1 MHHRSASVIGIVV
14 IVIMGFIGA
23 AQLAPNAFLIIAMA
37 GIVIFEFQK
46 HLDDG
51 VPLLE
56 LTSLFAVLQWLAG
69 PLLSYTSG
77 ATIDRYA
84 MYVTEETYFRFTI
97 PATAFYVASILFV
110 GASVRQKNLLL
121 DVDRRRFA
129 TIGFLLNIG
138 ATVSML
144 AASQVSGS
152 LAFLMHL
159 LSQMRYVGAI
169 YFLLSR
175 HQLRYVFAAASCIP
189 LVSSSLGAGMFH
201 DLVLWM
207 SIIFC
212 FWFAQKKRAI
222 GFKFLMLGVASIV
235 LFTIQVIKQEYRE
248 QLRQGQDPS
257 IMELAMTYLTPGG
270 RAWETEVLSLA
281 ITRLN
286 QGWIISA
293 VMSNVPENEPF
304 AEGETVKEAVLG
316 SLVPRFLWENKVT
329 AGGRENFRRF
339 TGLDILD
346 TTSMGISP
354 LGEAY
359 ANFGDTGGILF
370 MTVTGAI
377 FALFSRLT
385 LRFCLNHPTFLFWIP
400 LIFYQAIKA
409 ETELSVVMNQL
420 TKGAIV
426 AFVGFFLIEQLFP
439 TRIRKIAAESPAAP
453 PQSMFKSVECLR
465 K

>member
-1 MHHRSASVIGIVV
+1 MHHRSASLVGIVV
-14 IVIMGFIGA
+14 IVTMGFLGA
-23 AQLAPNAFLIIAMA
+23 AQLAPNGLLITVIA

-51 VPLLE
+51 VPLLQ
-56 LTSLFAVLQWLAG
+56 LTSLFAVLQWLVG
-69 PLLSYTSG
+69 PLISYSSE

-84 MYVTEETYFRFTI
+84 MYVAEATYFRFTI
-97 PATAFYVASILFV
+97 PATAFYIASILFV
-110 GASVRQKNLLL
+110 GVSVRQKNLLL
-121 DVDRRRFA
+121 DVDRRRFV
-129 TIGFLLNIG
+129 TIGVLLNIG
-138 ATVSML
+138 ATASML

-169 YFLLSR
+169 YFLLSG
-175 HQLRYVFAAASCIP
+175 HQLRYLFAAASCFQ

-201 DLVLWM
+201 DLVLWV

-212 FWFAQKKRAI
+212 YWFAQKKRAAR
-222 GFKFLMLGVASIV
+222 FKFLMLGVASIA

-257 IMELAMTYLTPGG
+257 IMKLALTYLTPGG
-270 RAWETEVLSLA
+270 RAWETEVLSLV

-304 AEGETVKEAVLG
+304 AEGETVKEAILG
-316 SLVPRFLWENKVT
+316 SLVPRFLWEKKAT

-359 ANFGDTGGILF
+359 ANFGDSAGILF
-370 MTVTGAI
+370 MTMVGVS
-377 FALFSRLT
+377 FAFFYRLM
-385 LRFCLNHPTFLFWIP
+385 LKFCLNHPTFLFWVP
-400 LIFYQAIKA
+400 LIFYQAIKT
-409 ETELSVVMNQL
+409 ETELSVVINQL
-420 TKGAIV
+420 TKGTVV
-426 AFVGFFLIEQLFP
+426 AFIGFFLIEQLFP
-439 TRIRKIAAESPAAP
+439 TRIRQAAP
-453 PQSMFKSVECLR
+453 ESAGALPTSVFDSFGR
-465 K
+465 VSK